1 MRMAAAISHYTIGR
15 ILMEDV
21 QSASS
26 TIEKAHQQMQKL
38 PWLPAPILAELD
50 RTKSQVAALHR
61 EVHCYQKK
69 FDTRSWRLTEGSPCS
84 SLLPTQRQHLTR
96 REDWA
101 SVQPQYGMVGLCV
114 IVSVTCWCRP
124 NYMAGRVFCLL
135 VMWFVSQ
142 GPPLDQI
149 DIRVKWS
156 YLACFWKYGLG
167 KGLVRVSTG

>member
-61 EVHCYQKK
+61 EVHCYQETLIREVEDSQK
-69 FDTRSWRLTEGSPCS
+69 DLLVHPCS
-84 SLLPTQRQHLTR
+84 QRSDSISPEEKT
-96 REDWA
+96 E
-101 SVQPQYGMVGLCV
+101 PQ
-114 IVSVTCWCRP
+114 SNP
-124 NYMAGRVFCLL
+124 NME
-135 VMWFVSQ
+135 W
-142 GPPLDQI
+142 
-149 DIRVKWS
+149 
-156 YLACFWKYGLG
+156 
-167 KGLVRVSTG
+167 